1 MNVVWL
7 LLIGAAVITA
17 VFKGTMPAV
26 SNATFSAAGTAVELA
41 IGLVGGMTLFLGLM
55 RVAQD
60 SGLVQLLAR
69 ALRPVF
75 RYLFPDV
82 PKDHPAL
89 GAIAMNFGANILG
102 LGDAATPFGIKAME
116 DLQSLNEDKE
126 TASDAMCMFVT
137 LHSSSLQLIPVMVIS
152 LRAAAGSKNPS
163 EIIVGHHLR
172 HAGLDGRGRGDVE
185 AVRPLA
191 AAERREVPHEGPDE
205 RGVQLD
211 RARC

>member
-17 VFKGTMPAV
+17 IFKGTMSAV
-26 SNATFSAAGTAVELA
+26 SNATFSSATAAVELA

-60 SGLVQLLAR
+60 SGLVQVLAK
-69 ALRPVF
+69 ALRPIF
-75 RYLFPDV
+75 RFLFPDV

-102 LGDAATPFGIKAME
+102 LGDAATPMGLKAMQE
-116 DLQSLNEDKE
+116 LQELNPDKDS
-126 TASDAMCMFVT
+126 ASDAMCMFVA

-163 EIIVGHHLR
+163 EIIVGTIFATLASLAVAITTSKLLAR
-172 HAGLDGRGRGDVE
+172 WQRRKSIGGR
-185 AVRPLA
+185 A
-191 AAERREVPHEGPDE
+191 
-205 RGVQLD
+205 
-211 RARC
+211 

>member
-26 SNATFSAAGTAVELA
+26 SNATFTAAGTAVELA

-55 RVAQD
+55 RVAED
-60 SGLVQLLAR
+60 SGLVQLLAK

-75 RYLFPDV
+75 RYVFPGV

-116 DLQSLNEDKE
+116 DLQSLNDDKE

-163 EIIVGHHLR
+163 EIIVGTIFATL
-172 HAGLDGRGRGDVE
+172 ASMIV
-185 AVRPLA
+185 AVATSKLFARWQRRTPGGA
-191 AAERREVPHEGPDE
+191 A
-205 RGVQLD
+205 
-211 RARC
+211 

>member
-55 RVAQD
+55 RVAED
-60 SGLVQLLAR
+60 SGLVQLLAK
-69 ALRPVF
+69 ALRPIF
-75 RYLFPDV
+75 RYVFPGV

-163 EIIVGHHLR
+163 EIIVGTIFATL
-172 HAGLDGRGRGDVE
+172 ASMIV
-185 AVRPLA
+185 AVATSKLFARWQRRSPGGA
-191 AAERREVPHEGPDE
+191 A
-205 RGVQLD
+205 
-211 RARC
+211 

>member
-1 MNVVWL
+1 MNIVWL

-17 VFKGTMPAV
+17 IFKGTMAEV
-26 SNATFSAAGTAVELA
+26 SNAVFSSATTAIELA

-60 SGLVQLLAR
+60 SGLVQVLAR

-75 RYLFPDV
+75 RLLFPGV

-89 GAIAMNFGANILG
+89 GAIAMNFGANMLG
-102 LGDAATPFGIKAME
+102 LGDAATPFGLKAMQ
-116 DLQSLNEDKE
+116 DLQALNPDKE

-163 EIIVGHHLR
+163 EIIVATIFATL
-172 HAGLDGRGRGDVE
+172 ASM
-185 AVRPLA
+185 AVAIVTSKLFARWYMRKPQGGA
-191 AAERREVPHEGPDE
+191 A
-205 RGVQLD
+205 
-211 RARC
+211 

>member
-17 VFKGTMPAV
+17 IFKGTMPAV
-26 SNATFSAAGTAVELA
+26 SNATFKSATTAVELA

-60 SGLVQLLAR
+60 SGLVQVLAK
-69 ALRPVF
+69 ALRPIF
-75 RYLFPDV
+75 RFLFPDV

-102 LGDAATPFGIKAME
+102 LGDAATPMGLKAMQE
-116 DLQSLNEDKE
+116 LQELNPDKDS
-126 TASDAMCMFVT
+126 ASDAMCMFVA

-152 LRAAAGSKNPS
+152 LRAAAGSRNPS
-163 EIIVGHHLR
+163 EIIVGTIFATMASLAVAIAASKLLAR
-172 HAGLDGRGRGDVE
+172 WQRRASNGGR
-185 AVRPLA
+185 P
-191 AAERREVPHEGPDE
+191 
-205 RGVQLD
+205 
-211 RARC
+211 

>member
-7 LLIGAAVITA
+7 LLIGAAVVTA
-17 VFKGTMPAV
+17 IFKGTMPAV
-26 SNATFSAAGTAVELA
+26 SNATFTSAGTAVELA

-55 RVAQD
+55 RVAED
-60 SGLVQLLAR
+60 SGLVQLLAK

-75 RYLFPDV
+75 RYLFPGV

-89 GAIAMNFGANILG
+89 GAIAMNFGANLLG

-126 TASDAMCMFVT
+126 SASDAMCMFVT

-163 EIIVGHHLR
+163 ETILGTIFATLASMVVAVTVSKLLARWQRRAARG
-172 HAGLDGRGRGDVE
+172 GR
-185 AVRPLA
+185 A
-191 AAERREVPHEGPDE
+191 
-205 RGVQLD
+205 
-211 RARC
+211 

>member
-7 LLIGAAVITA
+7 LLIGAAVVTA

-55 RVAQD
+55 RVAED
-60 SGLVQLLAR
+60 CGLVQLLAK

-75 RYLFPDV
+75 RFVFPGV

-102 LGDAATPFGIKAME
+102 LGDAATPFGIKAMQE
-116 DLQSLNEDKE
+116 LQELNEDKE

-163 EIIVGHHLR
+163 ETILGTIFATV
-172 HAGLDGRGRGDVE
+172 ASM
-185 AVRPLA
+185 AVAVATSKLFARWQRRAPGGA
-191 AAERREVPHEGPDE
+191 A
-205 RGVQLD
+205 
-211 RARC
+211 

>member
-89 GAIAMNFGANILG
+89 GAMAMNFGANILG

-116 DLQSLNEDKE
+116 DLQSLNGDKE

-163 EIIVGHHLR
+163 EIIVGTIFATL
-172 HAGLDGRGRGDVE
+172 ASMVV
-185 AVRPLA
+185 AVATSKLFARWQ
-191 AAERREVPHEGPDE
+191 R
-205 RGVQLD
+205 
-211 RARC
+211 RARGGAA

>member
-1 MNVVWL
+1 MNIVWL
-7 LLIGAAVITA
+7 FLIGAAVVTA
-17 VFKGTMPAV
+17 IFKGNMAAV
-26 SNATFSAAGTAVELA
+26 SNATFSSATTAIELA

-60 SGLVQLLAR
+60 AGLVQLLAR

-75 RYLFPDV
+75 RVLFPDV
-82 PKDHPAL
+82 PRDHPAL
-89 GAIAMNFGANILG
+89 GAIAMNFGANMLG

-116 DLQSLNEDKE
+116 DLQTLNDDKE

-163 EIIVGHHLR
+163 EIIVATITATLASMAVAIVVSRLFARWWRRKAVTESAAQG
-172 HAGLDGRGRGDVE
+172 GR
-185 AVRPLA
+185 A
-191 AAERREVPHEGPDE
+191 
-205 RGVQLD
+205 
-211 RARC
+211 